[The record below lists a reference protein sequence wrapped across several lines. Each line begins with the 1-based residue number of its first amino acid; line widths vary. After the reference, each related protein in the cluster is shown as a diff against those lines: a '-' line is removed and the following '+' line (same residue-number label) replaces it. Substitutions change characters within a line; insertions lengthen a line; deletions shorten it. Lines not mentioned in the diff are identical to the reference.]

1 MTGAGNNTY
10 LLTDGAEA
18 VLVDAGV
25 GEAGHLADLAAAL
38 DDHAARLAAVLVTHG
53 HADHASGA
61 PAIAAAHP
69 DARFRKHRWPG
80 QDEQFDVRWQ
90 FLRDE
95 DVVSIGSERVRV
107 LYTPG
112 HSPDH
117 VAFWHEASGSIFTGD
132 LVVL

>member
-10 LLTDGAEA
+10 LLVDDGEA

-38 DDHAARLAAVLVTHG
+38 DENAAHVTDVLVTHG

-61 PAIAAAHP
+61 PAIAAAYP
-69 DARFRKHRWPG
+69 AAAFRKYRWPG
-80 QDEQFDVRWQ
+80 QDERYDVPWQ
-90 FLRDE
+90 WLCDD
-95 DVVSIGSERVRV
+95 DVATVGGERVRV
-107 LYTPG
+107 LFTPG

-117 VAFWHEASGSIFTGD
+117 VAFWHEASGT
-132 LVVL
+132 